1 MRLSDI
7 AEKLSALEGREAD
20 EIHIRLRNPLMKAL
34 LSGSDGRTRNSPTE
48 YGERELFRARILLA
62 LFDCRLSTAEL
73 KEVNHKLNSAVEN
86 IPIDRDYYP
95 MALDSIIRGAKEG
108 QRWLLRVRFTR
119 TADGQQRIAP
129 WVHPESVPDVHHRR
143 ASAALDSYYDETH
156 IGTLSIP
163 VSDLLLPL
171 LES

>member
-34 LSGSDGRTRNSPTE
+34 LSGSDGRTRNSPSE

-73 KEVNHKLNSAVEN
+73 AQVNHKLNSAVEN
-86 IPIDRDYYP
+86 IPIERSYYP

-119 TADGQQRIAP
+119 TADGQQRISP
-129 WVHPESVPDVHHRR
+129 WVHPESVADVQGR
-143 ASAALDSYYDETH
+143 APAALDLYYDETH

-163 VSDLLLPL
+163 ASDLLLPL